1 MSNTQK
7 LKDYQKVIED
17 LKGQTAGFILKLEST
32 IDRLKDQVEIA
43 DNFLETITDTLNI
56 EDQIKELTKP

>member
-1 MSNTQK
+1 MSDTKK
-7 LKDYQKVIED
+7 LKEYKSVIED

-43 DNFLETITDTLNI
+43 DNFLETITETLNI
-56 EDQIKELTKP
+56 EDQIKDLTKP